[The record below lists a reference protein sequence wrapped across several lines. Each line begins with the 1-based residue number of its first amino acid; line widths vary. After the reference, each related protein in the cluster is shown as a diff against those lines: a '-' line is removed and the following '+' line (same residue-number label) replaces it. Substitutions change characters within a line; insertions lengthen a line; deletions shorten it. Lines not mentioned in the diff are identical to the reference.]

1 MSIKIT
7 PSLQRA
13 VQREL
18 IFLGSGSLILL
29 VLDNFMGAGLALL
42 CAGFILYI
50 FWILYNLNCL
60 LTWLVKPSKYI
71 PETWGIWDEVY
82 YRLYHLYKRQRKARR
97 KLAKILKRFQ
107 QSTQALPYATVVLN
121 KAGEIEWFNP
131 AASELFSLQPSQD
144 LGQRIDNLIRQ
155 PEFAK
160 YFSRREFGLPLEFQN
175 YQQRIL
181 LSVTRYGAGKYL
193 LSARDITQRVKLDEM
208 RNDFISNASHE
219 LRTPV
224 TVMSGYVEMLRDMK
238 FDLPEQQP
246 EQQLEQPLEK
256 IHQQIQRME
265 KIITE
270 LIELAKL
277 ETSAVA
283 DKSQAVDMRKLIDE
297 IRSEALLL
305 DQQKH
310 KLDFPVETDSKHI
323 EIYGEYNELRM
334 AFSNLMSNAIRY
346 TPENAS
352 IKFFV
357 HTDAGGVN
365 IGVKDQGRGISYE
378 HIPRLTERFYRVD
391 EGRSREKGGT
401 GLGLAIVKQ
410 VLERH
415 GASLFIESTPGEGSE
430 FRCYFPAASE

>member
-1 MSIKIT
+1 MKIT
-7 PSLQRA
+7 PGL
-13 VQREL
+13 QREL
-18 IFLGSGSLILL
+18 IFLSSGSLVLL
-29 VLDNFMGAGLALL
+29 VLGSIMDARLELLSAGL
-42 CAGFILYI
+42 I
-50 FWILYNLNCL
+50 FYMFWTLYNLNRL
-60 LTWLVKPSKYI
+60 LSWLVKPSKNT
-71 PETWGIWDEVY
+71 PETLGIWDEAY

-97 KLAKILKRFQ
+97 KLSKILKRFQ
-107 QSTQALPYATVVLN
+107 QSTQALPYATIVLN

-131 AASELFSLQPSQD
+131 AASELFSLQLNQD

-155 PEFAK
+155 PEFAQ
-160 YFSRREFGLPLEFQN
+160 YFSRREFGLPLEFQS

-181 LSVTRYGAGKYL
+181 LNITRYGSGKYL

-224 TVMSGYVEMLRDMK
+224 TVMSGYVEMLRDME

-246 EQQLEQPLEK
+246 EQQLEQQLEQPLEK

-265 KIITE
+265 KIIAE

-310 KLDFPVETDSKHI
+310 ELDFPVETDSKHI

-357 HTDAGGVN
+357 HTDEGGVN